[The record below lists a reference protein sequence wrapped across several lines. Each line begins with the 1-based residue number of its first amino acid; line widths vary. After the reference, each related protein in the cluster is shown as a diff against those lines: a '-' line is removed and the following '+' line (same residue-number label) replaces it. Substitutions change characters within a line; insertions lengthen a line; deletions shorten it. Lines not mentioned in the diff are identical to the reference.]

1 MEGKWERI
9 KVCLDSG
16 AIDWVTNKKTAS
28 AFKTKDTEASKNG
41 CGYRAANGTSIK
53 NYGERTIEGFTSEWE
68 PVKIAMQ
75 VAEVNKTL
83 GSAFRM
89 NQCGNKIVLDGDNSY
104 FVNKKTGKITKVHQE
119 KGQYVFYI
127 WVRAADGKQKRSD
140 DWKQGNRFAALEE
153 EDDVCMDFIR
163 QDKATR

>member
-1 MEGKWERI
+1 
-9 KVCLDSG
+9 
-16 AIDWVTNKKTAS
+16 
-28 AFKTKDTEASKNG
+28 
-41 CGYRAANGTSIK
+41 
-53 NYGERTIEGFTSEWE
+53 
-68 PVKIAMQ
+68 MQ

-104 FVNKKTGKITKVHQE
+104 FVNKKTGKTTKVHQE
-119 KGQYVFYI
+119 RGQYVFYI
-127 WVRAADGKQKRSD
+127 WVRAADGKQKISE